1 MKIHTAFLTA
11 ALAIAL
17 NGFALAGP
25 KTYQVTGSVTAVTD
39 SLITVQKPNKEV
51 WEIARDSNSKVT
63 GDLKVGSKVTIEYTM
78 TAATVEV
85 KAAGGDKGDKGKGGD
100 KKKTDKK

>member
-11 ALAIAL
+11 ALALAL

-25 KTYQVTGSVTAVTD
+25 KTYQATGPVTALTD
-39 SLITVQKPNKEV
+39 SLITITKGKET
-51 WEIARDSNSKVT
+51 WEIARDSNTKVT

-85 KAAGGDKGDKGKGGD
+85 KSADGGKGGKGGD
-100 KKKTDKK
+100 KKKGDKK